1 MINHP
6 FFFRLGGGDYRGGGG
21 GGGGGGSGGGYGPK
35 KNSQGYHGD
44 ERPNPRTEQELFH
57 KNEAQ
62 VAGINFD
69 KVHNIIIK
77 PSLYICNVVEGL

>member
-1 MINHP
+1 MINDT
-6 FFFRLGGGDYRGGGG
+6 FSCCLGGGDFRGGGG

-35 KNSQGYHGD
+35 KNSLGYHGD
-44 ERPNPRTEQELFH
+44 ERPNPRVEQELFH

-69 KVHNIIIK
+69 KVNISK
-77 PSLYICNVVEGL
+77 FQLR